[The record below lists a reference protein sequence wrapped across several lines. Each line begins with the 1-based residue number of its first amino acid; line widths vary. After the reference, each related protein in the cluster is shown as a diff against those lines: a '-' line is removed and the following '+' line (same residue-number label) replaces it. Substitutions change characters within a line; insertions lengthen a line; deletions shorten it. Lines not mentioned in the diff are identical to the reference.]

1 MSSLDAALIRRLLS
15 ERTSAQLDDLECF
28 ASIESTNT
36 YLLEQAPPKAER
48 FRVAIA
54 DHQTAGR
61 GQRHRHWESPEGAG
75 LYLSLAYTFDEQPEQ
90 LSSLT
95 LAIGI
100 GVVDAL
106 RQLEIEGISLK
117 WPNDIVALDGKLGGI
132 LTEVRSRTDDN
143 VTVVTGIGL
152 NIDLPDGEE
161 IGMDSEWARRA
172 IDISSV
178 VEKVPAREEIAAGI
192 IEAICAAMKKFEAL
206 GFAGFS
212 QDWVQHDWLQGRE
225 ITVDLPAGR
234 ITGVAAGVDTDGALL
249 VDTGKEKARVVSG
262 SIVTARPTEV
272 AH

>member
-1 MSSLDAALIRRLLS
+1 MSSLDAILIRRLLS

-28 ASIESTNT
+28 ASIASTNT
-36 YLLEQAPPKAER
+36 YLLEQAPPKSER

-61 GQRHRHWESPEGAG
+61 GRHHRRWVSPAG
-75 LYLSLAYTFDEQPEQ
+75 TGLCMSLAYTFDEQPEQ

-106 RQLEIEGISLK
+106 RQLGIEGVSLK

-132 LTEVRSRTDDN
+132 LTEVRSRAAAS

-152 NIDLPDGEE
+152 NIELFNGEE
-161 IGMDSEWARRA
+161 IEINSEWACRA
-172 IDISSV
+172 IDVSSI

-192 IEAICAAMKKFEAL
+192 IEAINAAMRKFEAL

-225 ITVDLPAGR
+225 VTVDLPAGR
-234 ITGVAAGVDTDGALL
+234 ITGVAAGVDTDGALI

-262 SIVTARPTEV
+262 SIVAAGQTEV

>member
-28 ASIESTNT
+28 ASIASTNT
-36 YLLEQAPPKAER
+36 YLLEQVPPKADR

-61 GQRHRHWESPEGAG
+61 GQRHRHWESPAGAG
-75 LYLSLAYTFDEQPEQ
+75 LYLSLAYTFDEPPEQ

-100 GVVDAL
+100 GIVDAL
-106 RQLEIEGISLK
+106 RQLEIEGVSLK

-132 LTEVRSRTDDN
+132 LTEVRSRADDY

-152 NIDLPDGEE
+152 NIEMPDGVE
-161 IGMDSEWARRA
+161 IAVDSTWARRA
-172 IDISSV
+172 IDVRSV
-178 VEKVPAREEIAAGI
+178 VENVPAREEIAAGI
-192 IEAICAAMKKFEAL
+192 IEAICAAMKKFETL

-225 ITVDLPAGR
+225 VTVDLPAGR
-234 ITGVAAGVDTDGALL
+234 ITGIASGVDTDGALL

-262 SIVTARPTEV
+262 SIVTAGRTEV

>member
-1 MSSLDAALIRRLLS
+1 M
-15 ERTSAQLDDLECF
+15 
-28 ASIESTNT
+28 
-36 YLLEQAPPKAER
+36 
-48 FRVAIA
+48 
-54 DHQTAGR
+54 
-61 GQRHRHWESPEGAG
+61 
-75 LYLSLAYTFDEQPEQ
+75 
-90 LSSLT
+90 
-95 LAIGI
+95 
-100 GVVDAL
+100 
-106 RQLEIEGISLK
+106 
-117 WPNDIVALDGKLGGI
+117 
-132 LTEVRSRTDDN
+132 TEVRSRAADS

-192 IEAICAAMKKFEAL
+192 IEAIYAAMRKFEAL

-225 ITVDLPAGR
+225 VTVDLPAGR

>member
-1 MSSLDAALIRRLLS
+1 MSSLDATLIRRLIS

-28 ASIESTNT
+28 ASIASTNT
-36 YLLEQAPPKAER
+36 YLLKQVPPTAER

-61 GQRHRHWESPEGAG
+61 GRHDRHWVSPPGSG
-75 LYLSLAYTFDEQPEQ
+75 LCMSLAYTFDEQPEQ

-100 GVVDAL
+100 GVVEAL
-106 RQLEIEGISLK
+106 QQLEIEGVSLK

-132 LTEVRSRTDDN
+132 LTEVRSRTADS

-178 VEKVPAREEIAAGI
+178 AERVPAREEIAAGI
-192 IEAICAAMKKFEAL
+192 IEAIYAAMRKFEAL

-212 QDWVQHDWLQGRE
+212 QDWAQHDWLQGRE
-225 ITVDLPAGR
+225 VTVDLPAGR
-234 ITGVAAGVDTDGALL
+234 ITGVAAGVDTDGALI

-262 SIVTARPTEV
+262 SIVTAGLTEV

>member
-1 MSSLDAALIRRLLS
+1 MSSLDAALIRQLLS
-15 ERTSAQLDDLECF
+15 ERTSAQLDDLECL
-28 ASIESTNT
+28 ASIASTNT
-36 YLLEQAPPKAER
+36 YLLEQAPPKTER

-54 DHQTAGR
+54 DQQTAGR
-61 GQRHRHWESPEGAG
+61 GQRHRHWESPAGAG

-106 RQLEIEGISLK
+106 RQLDIEGVSLK

-132 LTEVRSRTDDN
+132 LTEVRSRAADS

-192 IEAICAAMKKFEAL
+192 IEAIYAAMRKFEAL

-225 ITVDLPAGR
+225 VTVDLPAGR

>member
-1 MSSLDAALIRRLLS
+1 MSRLDATLIRRLLS
-15 ERTSAQLDDLECF
+15 ERTSAQLDELECF
-28 ASIESTNT
+28 ASIASTNT
-36 YLLEQAPPKAER
+36 YLLEQEPPKAER

-61 GQRHRHWESPEGAG
+61 GRHDRRWVSPAG
-75 LYLSLAYTFDEQPEQ
+75 SGLCMSLAYTFDEQPEQ

-106 RQLEIEGISLK
+106 RQLEIEGVSLK

-132 LTEVRSRTDDN
+132 LTEVRTRAADS

-152 NIDLPDGEE
+152 NIELSTAKNRHGLRVGAP
-161 IGMDSEWARRA
+161 A
-172 IDISSV
+172 IDVSSV
-178 VEKVPAREEIAAGI
+178 AEKVPAREEIAAGI
-192 IEAICAAMKKFEAL
+192 IEAINAAMRKFEAL
-206 GFAGFS
+206 VLRDS
-212 QDWVQHDWLQGRE
+212 PRTGRNM
-225 ITVDLPAGR
+225 TGCGPRSHCRPAGRR
-234 ITGVAAGVDTDGALL
+234 ITGVAAGVDTDGALI

-262 SIVTARPTEV
+262 SIVTAGLTEV